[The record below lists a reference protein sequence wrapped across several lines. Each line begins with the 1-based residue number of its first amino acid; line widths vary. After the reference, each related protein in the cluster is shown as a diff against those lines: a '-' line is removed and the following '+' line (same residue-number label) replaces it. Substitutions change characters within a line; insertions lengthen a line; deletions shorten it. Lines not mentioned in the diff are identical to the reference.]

1 MIPPSFLVLYILVGS
16 LCRIGS
22 MALRLGSAALS
33 LDLLLHGA

>member
-1 MIPPSFLVLYILVGS
+1 MIPPSFLVLYILMGS

-22 MALRLGSAALS
+22 TALRLGGAVLG